1 VTFAYRTARALADD
15 VAAGRATSE
24 AIVAAALERIARH
37 DPALHACLAVAD
49 RERALDAA
57 RAQDRLRAAGR
68 APSRLAGIPI
78 LIKDN
83 MTTRAF
89 PTTCGSR
96 ILEGYRPPYDAAVVE
111 RLAAAGLVLL
121 GKTNM
126 DEFAMGS
133 STENSAFGP
142 TRNPWDLERVPGGS
156 SGGSAAAV
164 AAGLVPLAL
173 GSDTGGSVRQPASL
187 CGIVGMKPS
196 YGRVSRYGLVAFASS
211 LDQISPFARSVEDV
225 ALLLEVIAGRDARDA
240 TSREDAVPRYAD
252 ALGAGAANGEGLR
265 GVRIGVPREYFVEG
279 LDAEV
284 EAAVRRALDV
294 ARAAGATVH
303 DVSLPHLG
311 YGIATYYLIATAE
324 ASSNLA
330 RFDGVKYGLRVGA
343 DAGLRGMYRATRR
356 EGFGAE
362 VKRRILL
369 GTFALSSGYYD
380 AYYGRA
386 QAVRDRI
393 RRDFARAFEDVDL
406 LLGPTAPTPAFRI
419 GEKTADPLTMYLS
432 DIYTLP
438 ANLAELPGISIP
450 AGLSGAG
457 LPIGMQVLARAFD
470 ETRLLAAAHALE
482 ARLEAAAARPPRFP
496 ENA

>member
-1 VTFAYRTARALADD
+1 MTFAYRTARALADD
-15 VAAGRATSE
+15 LAAGRATSE
-24 AIVAAALERIARH
+24 AIVAAALDRIARH
-37 DPALHACLAVAD
+37 DPAVHACLAVAD
-49 RERALDAA
+49 RERALEAA

-83 MTTRAF
+83 MVTRAF

-96 ILEGYRPPYDAAVVE
+96 ILEGYRAPYDAAVVE

-164 AAGLVPLAL
+164 AAGLVPLSL

-187 CGIVGMKPS
+187 CGVVGLKPS

-225 ALLLEVIAGRDARDA
+225 ALLLEIIAGRDARDA
-240 TSREDAVPRYAD
+240 TSREDAVPRYAS
-252 ALGAGAANGEGLR
+252 AANGDGLR

-294 ARAAGATVH
+294 ARAAGATVR
-303 DVSLPHLG
+303 DVSLPHLP

-330 RFDGVKYGLRVGA
+330 RYDGVKYGLRIGA
-343 DAGLRGMYRATRR
+343 ESGLRGMYHATRR

-369 GTFALSSGYYD
+369 GTFALSSGYYE

-386 QAVRDRI
+386 QAVRERI
-393 RRDFARAFEDVDL
+393 RRDFARAFEEVDL

-450 AGLSGAG
+450 AGMSRAG
-457 LPIGMQVLARAFD
+457 LPIGVQILARAFD
-470 ETRLLAAAHALE
+470 ETRLLAASHALE
-482 ARLEAAAARPPRFP
+482 ARLEAADARPPRFP
-496 ENA
+496 EGA